1 MLYIISRPSSFYLL
15 LRQLCGLEA
24 HKTLCKV
31 VGVLHHIVDIGNLV
45 SPMQNCNCCLRSM

>member
-24 HKTLCKV
+24 HKTLCV
-31 VGVLHHIVDIGNLV
+31 VVLHHIVDIGNLV